1 MGIVAEYK
9 ITVVFEIHRPKNKAL
24 RPNFTQVKPK
34 IAAKPTTVSRL
45 LGRRLT
51 SAHAVK
57 SYFEHSAPG
66 QLHDLLESV
75 ELTNLKCANSILTLT
90 FHIPLESLELAD
102 DLRRVNSDRI
112 RQICLKLGLQLD
124 VSHYVYGIAAS
135 TSSSEIGLDRNVSDC
150 WMHDQASTN
159 NMFIAQQIQREL
171 ATRIAIERALLAK
184 AIDDPSNPLLR
195 WIRAPFAASLVRA
208 MPVELLIDRQD
219 TQASYRDIRDVM
231 NLQNLREEVVDRA
244 RIWYLS
250 VGTFLT
256 FAAVVLAI
264 FTLNKGLD

>member
-9 ITVVFEIHRPKNKAL
+9 ITVVFEILRPKQKTL
-24 RPNFTQVKPK
+24 RPNFSQFKSK
-34 IAAKPTTVSRL
+34 IATKPTTVSRL

-57 SYFEHSAPG
+57 NYFSHSAPG

-75 ELTNLKCANSILTLT
+75 ELTNLICANSILTLT
-90 FHIPLESLELAD
+90 FEIPLESLELAD

-124 VSHYVYGIAAS
+124 VGHYVYGIAAS
-135 TSSSEIGLDRNVSDC
+135 TSSSEVGLDRTVRDC
-150 WMHDQASTN
+150 WMHDKSSSN
-159 NMFIAQQIQREL
+159 NVFIAQQIQREL
-171 ATRIAIERALLAK
+171 ATRIAIERTLLAK

-195 WIRAPFAASLVRA
+195 WFRAPFAARLVRA

-219 TQASYRDIRDVM
+219 TQASYREMREAM
-231 NLQNLREEVVDRA
+231 NLQNLRDEILERA
-244 RIWYLS
+244 RIWYLG
-250 VGTFLT
+250 VGTFLS
-256 FAAVVLAI
+256 FVAAVAGVVALYGR
-264 FTLNKGLD
+264 TT